1 MLTSH
6 AADNFLSSFPAP
18 AYSSPA
24 SEDLPQARALKQH
37 VRDFVSSQYHVS
49 SEYPP
54 RFFKVAADAT
64 PDMIRKNFSNWVI
77 EHGSKSLPFDGP
89 ELFDHDLNILA
100 LFESGLMWNRKIFG
114 IAMSETHPG
123 QMEDALVIYFVLEP
137 AS

>member
-6 AADNFLSSFPAP
+6 AAENFLSSFPAP

-54 RFFKVAADAT
+54 RFFKVAGGGG
-64 PDMIRKNFSNWVI
+64 PPHHQKKNFQMGVR
-77 EHGSKSLPFDGP
+77 
-89 ELFDHDLNILA
+89 
-100 LFESGLMWNRKIFG
+100 ESGQTRCLLMGRNCSIM
-114 IAMSETHPG
+114 I
-123 QMEDALVIYFVLEP
+123 
-137 AS
+137 

>member
-6 AADNFLSSFPAP
+6 AAENFLSSFPAP

-54 RFFKVAADAT
+54 RFFKVAADA
-64 PDMIRKNFSNWVI
+64 DSRHDQKNFSNWVI

-89 ELFDHDLNILA
+89 ELFDMI
-100 LFESGLMWNRKIFG
+100 
-114 IAMSETHPG
+114 
-123 QMEDALVIYFVLEP
+123 
-137 AS
+137 